1 MWIQRL
7 RHFLTNSGFKLPGE
21 AQRIDRMVST
31 FAQAYFEDN
40 AGDSERCPFRDH
52 DIIYLIVF
60 AMIMLNTDL
69 HKVDFASRKGQ
80 KKMTKAEFI
89 NNLRGALQ
97 GETVPREYLIQVYE
111 SIESNPIVMN
121 EDPPNTP
128 QESQKR
134 TIHDM
139 ISCVRDKDSLLRALA
154 VHDFQFASVADF
166 TAHLGCNKND
176 ALADLTRSCVSKTW
190 HHWHGVVNTCM
201 DTAHLDPQGMEP
213 SVEILLY
220 ALCATICLNMHV
232 ERSAFIAQLVRLKAF
247 EEHRQGRWVS
257 APTTNFQEE
266 KWVLDLE
273 EACSGT
279 VEKKICAMQKIH
291 GLIRSLQAALQSDVP
306 NKIGMAAAVTEI
318 VNGSF
323 LLQDPSR
330 VYVRSG
336 DLIKKSLRTGR
347 STEYRFYLFSDT
359 LIYAA
364 KQSDGRFKIH
374 EEMPLHLM
382 KIVDWFPPAHNGK
395 HTTFEVHHPRKTF
408 QVVCKSIDERKTWV
422 ADVRSTISDEID
434 RKMKV
439 EAARLAF
446 YSAQRYSSSK

>member
-1 MWIQRL
+1 L

-40 AGDSERCPFRDH
+40 AGDNERCPFRDH

-69 HKVDFASRKGQ
+69 HKADFSGKKGQ
-80 KKMTKAEFI
+80 KKMTKTEFI

-97 GETVPREYLIQVYE
+97 GEIVPREYLVKVYD

-121 EDPPNTP
+121 DDVVKPPD
-128 QESQKR
+128 ESQKR

-139 ISCVRDKDSLLRALA
+139 ISCVRDKDSLLRSLA
-154 VHDFQFASVADF
+154 VHSFQFASVADF
-166 TAHLGCNKND
+166 TANLSYNRND
-176 ALADLTRSCVSKTW
+176 ALTDLTRSCVSKTW

-201 DTAHLDPQGMEP
+201 DTAHLDPNGMDS

-257 APTTNFQEE
+257 APQSNFQEE
-266 KWVLDLE
+266 KWALDLE

-279 VEKKICAMQKIH
+279 IERKIWAMQQIYR
-291 GLIRSLQAALQSDVP
+291 LIRSLQAALQSDVP
-306 NKIGMAAAVTEI
+306 NKVGMAAAVTEI

-330 VYVRSG
+330 TYVRSG
-336 DLIKKSLRTGR
+336 DLVKKSLRTGR
-347 STEYRFYLFSDT
+347 SSEYRFYLFSDI
-359 LIYAA
+359 LIYATR
-364 KQSDGRFKIH
+364 QSDGQFKIH
-374 EEMPLHLM
+374 EELPLHLM
-382 KIVDWFPPAHNGK
+382 KVVDWFPPAHGGK
-395 HTTFEVHHPRKTF
+395 HTVFEVHHPRKTF
-408 QVVCKSIDERKTWV
+408 QAVCKSIDDRKSWV
-422 ADVRSTISDEID
+422 SDVRAAISEEID

-439 EAARLAF
+439 EAARMAF
-446 YSAQRYSSSK
+446 YSAQRYSSSM